1 VGIAHREVEAMKSVY
16 LALLIGCL
24 LVSGAPV
31 WASTLTNNDGQS
43 YVVEVIVDG
52 QVYRATVLDGAT
64 INLSDYACQVILV
77 QTGQSLTAQP
87 NDAVVIDNGVMSVN
101 Q

>member
-1 VGIAHREVEAMKSVY
+1 MK
-16 LALLIGCL
+16 ALCVVL
-24 LVSGAPV
+24 LTLGLFTSAATLS
-31 WASTLTNNDGQS
+31 ASTLQNTDGQS

-52 QVYRATVLDGAT
+52 QVYRVTVLDGAT

-87 NDAVVIDNGVMSVN
+87 NDSVVIDDGVMSVS